1 MGFKDYCKDEKFGN
15 GIKEDLDDK
24 TKDNIGKIYDKYKD
38 KNEDELKE
46 ELFNTINKQKQDGTF
61 NKDSL
66 ENTLNKIS
74 PFLTQEQN
82 QKINEILNKII

>member
-1 MGFKDYCKDEKFGN
+1 MGFKDYCKDEKLSN

-82 QKINEILNKII
+82 QKINEILKKI